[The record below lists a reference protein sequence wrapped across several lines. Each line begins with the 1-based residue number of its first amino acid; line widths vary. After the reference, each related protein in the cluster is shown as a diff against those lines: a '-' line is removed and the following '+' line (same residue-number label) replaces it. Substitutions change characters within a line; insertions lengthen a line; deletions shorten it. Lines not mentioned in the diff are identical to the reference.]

1 MPNTS
6 TILSGRFWAYLVF
19 VIAGTAFALYWFFG
33 RGVPAMTVLV
43 KRGAAAEVV
52 YATGSVEPVRWAKV
66 VPVQRERLVFLCQ
79 CEGKSV
85 RTGDVLARQDG
96 SQEQAHLDELLAR
109 HDQLE
114 RDLNR
119 LNSLLD
125 RNAATTSAVDQA
137 LTALKEIDARIVAA
151 RDVLDDLVL
160 RSPMDGIV
168 LREDF
173 SVGEMVGP
181 GDVVFWVGQTSP
193 LRIVADINEED
204 VGRISIGERALL
216 RHEGF
221 GDQVLTATVLS
232 ITPKGDP
239 NTKTFRVY
247 LALPETTP
255 LLIGMS
261 VEANIVIKEKSD
273 AVLIPTEAVLDQG
286 VFLVKE
292 NRLVH
297 HAIVTGIRGTRMVE
311 VVSGLEVGDEIV
323 SPIKSEYREN
333 LRVLPIRAV
342 TP

>member
-1 MPNTS
+1 MPDTS
-6 TILSGRFWAYLVF
+6 IIRSGRFWVYLLL
-19 VIAGTAFALYWFFG
+19 VIAGTAIGLYWFFG
-33 RGVPAMTVLV
+33 RGVPVLTVAV
-43 KRGAAAEVV
+43 TRGDAAEVV

-66 VPVQRERLVFLCQ
+66 VPVQRQRLVFLCQ
-79 CEGKSV
+79 CEGKPV
-85 RTGDVLARQDG
+85 RAGDVLARQDG

-114 RDLNR
+114 RDLQR

-160 RSPMDGIV
+160 RSPMDGVV

-173 SVGEMVGP
+173 SLGEMIGP

-204 VGRISIGERALL
+204 VGRISIGETALL

-221 GDQVLTATVLS
+221 GDQTLSSTVLS

-261 VEANIVIKEKSD
+261 VEANIVIKEKKD
-273 AVLIPTEAVLDQG
+273 ALLIPAEAVLNQG

-297 HAIVTGIRGTRMVE
+297 RAISTGIRGTRMVE
-311 VVSGLEVGDEIV
+311 VISGLEVGDEIV
-323 SPIKSEYREN
+323 SPIKAEYTEN
-333 LRVLPIRAV
+333 LRVLRLHAV

>member
-1 MPNTS
+1 MPTTS
-6 TILSGRFWAYLVF
+6 TILTGRFGVYLLL
-19 VIAGTAFALYWFFG
+19 VIIGSAFALYWFFG
-33 RGVPAMTVLV
+33 RGVPVTTAAVT
-43 KRGAAAEVV
+43 RGAAAEVV

-79 CEGKSV
+79 CEGKPV

-125 RNAATTSAVDQA
+125 RNAATLSAVDQA

-151 RDVLDDLVL
+151 RDVLNDLVL

-204 VGRISIGERALL
+204 VGRITIGEKALL

-221 GDQVLTATVLS
+221 GDQVLSSTVLS

-273 AVLIPTEAVLDQG
+273 AVLVPAEAILNHS
-286 VFLVKE
+286 VFLIKE
-292 NRLVH
+292 GRLVRRTI
-297 HAIVTGIRGTRMVE
+297 ATGIRGTRMVE
-311 VVSGLEVGDEIV
+311 VLGGLEVGDEIV
-323 SPIKSEYREN
+323 SPIKAEYAEN
-333 LRVLPIRAV
+333 LRVIRLPAV